1 MKKYWWVNQ
10 NQTAK
15 YQITGGYMWS
25 PKINTNG
32 GRNRFY
38 DYMTEVEPGDVIFSF
53 ANTKISFIGIAT
65 GKAYSSSKP
74 NEFDDNNPWRDDG
87 WLVPVEYYE
96 LESPIRPKS
105 HIDIIRPYL
114 PNKYSPL
121 QKNGNGNQGVYLT
134 EVPTNMADRL
144 SSLFNKQVEEI
155 IKQHD
160 NEVTTYPEVSNID
173 TEAIQEIRRRKDIQ
187 ETEKLRLVKSRNGQG
202 LFKDRL
208 REVEEGCRL
217 TGLTDIKYLI
227 ASHIKPWTK
236 SNDFEKLD
244 GNNGLLLSPHVDK
257 LFDNGYIS
265 FEDNGSMIIS
275 TQLNTNVLEL
285 WSIDKDRGVGS
296 FNDEQ
301 KDYLQYHRNNVFKH

>member
-301 KDYLQYHRNNVFKH
+301 KDYLQYHRDNVFKH